1 MKGIELLATII
12 SFLVFLGI
20 TIIFSGII
28 ISVVNTVQ
36 ATKPIVRITPYRLAL
51 SPLYPPIDYEDM
63 LLSYL
68 ETTDPYSGF
77 QIKKLIVYAA
87 YQKNVTNVFING
99 DEVTSLPLASAEI
112 FSRWIENYG
121 YMLILNNGG
130 EPYILVNNKL
140 AFEILPDRMLKVRRV
155 SIPSYIDS
163 ESVAGKKRE
172 LPLNVTLDLYVQ

>member
-12 SFLVFLGI
+12 SFLVFLGV
-20 TIIFSGII
+20 TIIFGGII
-28 ISVVNTVQ
+28 ISAVNTAQ
-36 ATKPIVRITPYRLAL
+36 ATKPFVITTPYKLAL
-51 SPLYPPIDYEDM
+51 SPLYPPIDYENM

-87 YQKNVTNVFING
+87 YQKNVTNVFIDG
-99 DEVTSLPLASAEI
+99 EEVTTLPQASSEI
-112 FSRWIENYG
+112 FSRWIGNYG
-121 YMLILNNGG
+121 YMLILNSGG

-163 ESVAGKKRE
+163 ESVGGKTLE
-172 LPLNVTLDLYVQ
+172 LPLNITLDLYVQ